1 MNTRQLIS
9 LIFIC
14 FTTSFARAQQADST
28 ETNETKTKAAQLVGP
43 FTVVDQMP
51 EFPGGKEALQQFI
64 GKNLKYPNDAFERKV
79 SGQVIT
85 KFIVTKNGDIKEV
98 SVLRGVCMSLDY
110 AALRLIRK
118 MPKWEPG
125 ILKGEAVDVYFTL
138 PIQFD
143 YVGYANINEDAT
155 KADNQS
161 NSPLYII
168 DGIESTP
175 DEYKAIDRSKIKS
188 FVFMVPEKAKKQYG
202 ENGKNGAIVI
212 EMKK

>member
-1 MNTRQLIS
+1 MNTRQLIF
-9 LIFIC
+9 LIVYCI
-14 FTTSFARAQQADST
+14 TTSFAQAQQSDST
-28 ETNETKTKAAQLVGP
+28 ENKETKTKATQIVGP
-43 FTVVDQMP
+43 FTIVDQMP

-110 AALRLIRK
+110 AALRLVRK

-155 KADNQS
+155 KADNQT

-175 DEYKAIDRSKIKS
+175 DEYKAINKSGIKS
-188 FVFMVPEKAKKQYG
+188 FVFLVPEKAKKQYG
-202 ENGKNGAIVI
+202 ENGKNGTIVI